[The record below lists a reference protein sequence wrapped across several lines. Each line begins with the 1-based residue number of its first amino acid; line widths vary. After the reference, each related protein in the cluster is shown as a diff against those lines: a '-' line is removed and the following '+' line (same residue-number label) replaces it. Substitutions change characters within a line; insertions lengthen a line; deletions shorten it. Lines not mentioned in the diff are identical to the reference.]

1 MEFKKHTP
9 RPPRP
14 PVSPV
19 PAPTQTP
26 ASPPVELPLP
36 APMPLADAP
45 AGIKVK
51 KRMSRKKKVI
61 IGSSVTLGLVATILV
76 GAWLWYQ
83 SQLSPVGTNENEKI
97 AIIIESGSTPAMI
110 GQLLEDRKIIRSNQA
125 FSIYTRLSGTQDSLQ
140 AGTYR
145 LSPAETT
152 PEIVKHLTSGNVDTF
167 SIRFLPGATLQQNK
181 KVFIEAGYSEQE
193 VDAAFSA
200 TYDSPLFATK
210 PAGADLEGY
219 IYGETYIMGSGA
231 SVGDILEYTFE
242 TFNDVIVKNGLV
254 AKFQAQ
260 NLSLYEGII
269 LASIIQR
276 ESGGNDQADIAQVF
290 FNRIARGMALGSDV
304 TYQYIADKTGVP
316 RDTNLD
322 SPYNTRR
329 YPGLPPGPIAA
340 PGLQSLLAVAN
351 PSKGDYLYF
360 LSGDDDVTYFG
371 RTNEE
376 HEKNIVDHCKVKC
389 SIL

>member
-9 RPPRP
+9 RPPRQP
-14 PVSPV
+14 SASAQ
-19 PAPTQTP
+19 APTPPP
-26 ASPPVELPLP
+26 AEIPLP
-36 APMPLADAP
+36 APMPIAEAP
-45 AGIKVK
+45 AGIQAK
-51 KRMSRKKKVI
+51 KKMSRKKKTI
-61 IGSSVTLGLVATILV
+61 IIASAATLGVFVTILV
-76 GAWLWYQ
+76 GAWAWYQ

-110 GQLLEDRKIIRSNQA
+110 GRLLEDRKIIRSSQA
-125 FSIYTRLSGTQDSLQ
+125 FSIYTRLTDTQDSLQ

-167 SIRFLPGATLQQNK
+167 SIRFLPGATVQQNK
-181 KVFIEAGYSEQE
+181 KVFIEAGYSAQE

-200 TYDSPLFATK
+200 TYDSPLFASK

-231 SVGDILEYTFE
+231 SVGDVLEYTFK
-242 TFNDVIVKNGLV
+242 TFNDVIVANDLV
-254 AKFQAQ
+254 AKFEAQ
-260 NLSLYEGII
+260 NLSLYQGII

-290 FNRIARGMALGSDV
+290 FNRIAQGMALGSDV

-316 RDTNLD
+316 RDVNLD

-329 YPGLPPGPIAA
+329 YTGLPPGPIAA
-340 PGLQSLLAVAN
+340 PGLKSLQAVAN

-360 LSGDDDVTYFG
+360 LSGDDDVTYFA

-376 HEKNIVDHCKVKC
+376 HERNIVDHCKTKC
-389 SIL
+389 SII